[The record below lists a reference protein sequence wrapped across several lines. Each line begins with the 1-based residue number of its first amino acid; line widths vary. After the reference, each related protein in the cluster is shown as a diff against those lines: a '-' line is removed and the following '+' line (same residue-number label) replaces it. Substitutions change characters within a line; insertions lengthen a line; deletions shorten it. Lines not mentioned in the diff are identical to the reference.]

1 VKYYLNLT
9 NGIEWIP
16 DLDVSIKDIGC
27 IRIQST
33 KCEQKDWSY
42 IIEDLDYQ
50 FLLDLALGEDVIVLD
65 CSPKKDVSRALYQ
78 GVEWIKYV
86 LNRRWFDREENCF
99 VNGNKVNNY
108 FTEEYKLLSRR
119 AKNKLDYVK
128 KFIITDKI
136 YLQGMCKSTSMDSNY
151 EGYKQILKGV
161 FSDECSEII

>member
-1 VKYYLNLT
+1 MKYYLNLT
-9 NGIEWIP
+9 NGIEWIL
-16 DLDVSIKDIGC
+16 DLDVPVKDIGC

-99 VNGNKVNNY
+99 VKGNKVNNY
-108 FTEEYKLLSRR
+108 FKEEYKLLSRR

-136 YLQGMCKSTSMDSNY
+136 YLQGMCKTTSMDSNY

>member
-1 VKYYLNLT
+1 MKYYLNLT
-9 NGIEWIP
+9 NGIEWVQELNVP
-16 DLDVSIKDIGC
+16 IKDIGC

-99 VNGNKVNNY
+99 VKGNKVNNY
-108 FTEEYKLLSRR
+108 FNEEYKLLSRR

-128 KFIITDKI
+128 KFLLTDRI
-136 YLQGMCKSTSMDSNY
+136 YLQGMCKTTSMDSNY

>member
-1 VKYYLNLT
+1 MKYYLNLT
-9 NGIEWIP
+9 NGIEWVQELNVP
-16 DLDVSIKDIGC
+16 IKDIGC

-99 VNGNKVNNY
+99 VKGNKVNNY
-108 FTEEYKLLSRR
+108 FKEEYKLLSRR

-136 YLQGMCKSTSMDSNY
+136 YLQGMCKTTSMDSNY